1 MRAAPSDAFPPPPEQ
16 LVLGDPAG
24 PPLIVVVGP
33 TGAGKSALALELA
46 RANRGAII
54 SADSRQIYRGFDV
67 GTAKPTAEEQ
77 RLVPHE
83 LLDVADPTY
92 TYTAKEFQLD
102 ARAAIEKR
110 RAEGYMPM
118 LVGGTG
124 LYIRAILDGLTIPP
138 APPDPAFRA
147 SLAGVEDL
155 HARLAAVDPEGAAR
169 LHPNDK
175 VRLVRAL
182 EVFHATGRPI
192 GEFQETRPCP
202 YRLIVFGVAAPRA
215 LLYERIDARVLQMLD
230 QGFEAEVQG
239 LAERHGWDLPLLKT
253 LGYAEVG
260 AYLRGEASR
269 DEAIALM
276 AQHTRN
282 YAKRQLTWFRADP
295 RVHWLVRQ
303 GPEADLLGRAEE
315 LLRRWAL
322 AR

>member
-1 MRAAPSDAFPPPPEQ
+1 
-16 LVLGDPAG
+16 
-24 PPLIVVVGP
+24 
-33 TGAGKSALALELA
+33 
-46 RANRGAII
+46 
-54 SADSRQIYRGFDV
+54 
-67 GTAKPTAEEQ
+67 
-77 RLVPHE
+77 
-83 LLDVADPTY
+83 
-92 TYTAKEFQLD
+92 
-102 ARAAIEKR
+102 
-110 RAEGYMPM
+110 MPM

-147 SLAGVEDL
+147 TLEGVEDL
-155 HARLAAVDPEGAAR
+155 HARLAQVDPVGAAR

-215 LLYERIDARVLQMLD
+215 ALYERIDARVLKMMD
-230 QGFEAEVQG
+230 AGFEAEVAG
-239 LAERHGWDLPLLKT
+239 LAERHGWELPLLKT

-260 AYLRGEASR
+260 AALRGEATR
-269 DEAIALM
+269 AEAIALM

-295 RVHWLVRQ
+295 RIHWLVRQ
-303 GPEADLLGRAEE
+303 GDDPIGRAEE